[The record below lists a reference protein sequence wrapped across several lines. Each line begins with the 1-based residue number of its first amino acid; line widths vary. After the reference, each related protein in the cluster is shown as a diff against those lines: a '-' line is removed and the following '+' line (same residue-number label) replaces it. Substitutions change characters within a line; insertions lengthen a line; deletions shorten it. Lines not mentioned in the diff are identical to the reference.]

1 MSVGRGG
8 GARLGLK
15 PRLLAA
21 GAALLLLA
29 GAAAGEGE
37 QKVTPSYR
45 FRPEGFAE
53 LPGVTW
59 INQVEAVEM
68 RDEGNT
74 KPFVFVLHKA
84 GCSACKTL
92 RSKWDHPSVARE
104 FGELQKAF
112 PFNWIDVDAK
122 DKRNKQVRP
131 RPDATR
137 PRD

>member
-37 QKVTPSYR
+37 AHQRPVVESR
-45 FRPEGFAE
+45 FRPEGYAD

-68 RDEGNT
+68 EGNT
-74 KPFVFVLHKA
+74 KPFVFVSHRR
-84 GCSACKTL
+84 GCKACKAL
-92 RSKWDHPSVARE
+92 ASQWEHHAVRKE
-104 FGELQKAF
+104 FGKLQEAF
-112 PFNWIDVDAK
+112 PFNWIDVDAR
-122 DKRNKQVRP
+122 DKRNKGVRP
-131 RPDATR
+131 RPDAAL

>member
-29 GAAAGEGE
+29 GAAAREEGY
-37 QKVTPSYR
+37 V
-45 FRPEGFAE
+45 E

-59 INQVEAVEM
+59 INLEEAVEM
-68 RDEGNT
+68 EGNT
-74 KPFVFVLHKA
+74 KPFVYVYHKA

-92 RSKWDHPSVARE
+92 SAKWGHPRVARE

>member
-8 GARLGLK
+8 GAWLGLK

-29 GAAAGEGE
+29 GVAAGE
-37 QKVTPSYR
+37 
-45 FRPEGFAE
+45 EGYVE

-59 INQVEAVEM
+59 INLEEAVEM
-68 RDEGNT
+68 EGNT
-74 KPFVFVLHKA
+74 QPFVYVSHKA
-84 GCSACKTL
+84 GCSACKSL
-92 RSKWDHPSVARE
+92 AAKWGHPRVARE

>member
-29 GAAAGEGE
+29 GAAAGE
-37 QKVTPSYR
+37 
-45 FRPEGFAE
+45 EGYVE
-53 LPGVTW
+53 LPGGTW
-59 INQVEAVEM
+59 INQEEAVEM
-68 RDEGNT
+68 EGNT
-74 KPFVFVLHKA
+74 KPFVFVSHKA
-84 GCSACKTL
+84 GCSACKSL
-92 RSKWDHPSVARE
+92 AAKWGHPRVARE

-122 DKRNKQVRP
+122 DKRNTQVRP

>member
-29 GAAAGEGE
+29 GAAAGE
-37 QKVTPSYR
+37 
-45 FRPEGFAE
+45 EGYVE

-59 INQVEAVEM
+59 INQEEAVEM
-68 RDEGNT
+68 EGNT
-74 KPFVFVLHKA
+74 KPFVFVSHKA
-84 GCSACKTL
+84 GCSACKSL
-92 RSKWDHPSVARE
+92 AAKWGHPRVARE

>member
-37 QKVTPSYR
+37 AHQRPVVESR
-45 FRPEGFAE
+45 FRPEGYAD

-68 RDEGNT
+68 EGNT

-84 GCSACKTL
+84 GCSACRTL
-92 RSKWDHPSVARE
+92 RSKWEHPHVARE

-122 DKRNKQVRP
+122 DKRNTQVRP